1 MKTYSKRSRFCNSRR
16 RTDYCSSVKQRSV
29 VSECGATH
37 YSANLRTTP
46 ISAVH
51 FTIITDAPGLP
62 RPARL
67 RARPPGSLIGPLVCT
82 QHSPHPTATTAP
94 RRACITLHTGD
105 RVTGGC
111 YRIWVGLLSGCT
123 YPIYLPIAIMHVSC
137 MYLACILMTE
147 HVRYV

>member
-1 MKTYSKRSRFCNSRR
+1 MKTYSKRSRFSNSRR

-67 RARPPGSLIGPLVCT
+67 RARPPGSLIGPLVHSALPT
-82 QHSPHPTATTAP
+82 PDSDDRTAPRMHHSPH
-94 RRACITLHTGD
+94 RRPGD
-105 RVTGGC
+105 GGM
-111 YRIWVGLLSGCT
+111 LSNLGGFVIRM
-123 YPIYLPIAIMHVSC
+123 YVSYIYLPIAIMHVSC
-137 MYLACILMTE
+137 MYHACILMTE